1 MSKEVGAAKVKEQK
15 KEFYI
20 KILGRLLE
28 HLGVQMYKHRDA
40 AIAELVA
47 NCWDA
52 GAKNVWIYIPN
63 KNEYD
68 PLSSKVIIEDDGCGM
83 DEKDLQDKYLVIG
96 RNRRIAENSE
106 KNDGRKVMGRKGIG
120 KLAGFG
126 IATNMTIETWVGH
139 HTVELTLNLAQLKNN
154 PITETKEDVEKKLE
168 GTIRNKR
175 PEDIHNSSE
184 TGTRIKLFT
193 LKQKSPLLV
202 ESLHTALARRFSRT
216 VHGHMKIFINDEP
229 LRSIEIEL
237 HKNSPS
243 LNEKLKKVNL
253 KDGNWIKYSYAF
265 SNTPIRESSLKGWT
279 ILVNGKTG
287 QAPPFFF
294 NVDSVGKSQHSSK
307 YLIGTIEADFLDKGK
322 DDEGDTVSTDRQEI
336 DWEREETR
344 VLWDWGFKYTQELF
358 NEIAERNADFS
369 INIIM
374 QDKGFLERIEALDSP
389 LKNQCLKFIGSIG
402 KINVVDDEM
411 SVKDKI
417 FQMAD
422 QIVKAFEYRHFIDV
436 IDDIE
441 KASENPDNLELLLS
455 HLAKWEVLES
465 RSILEIMKGRLQVI
479 DKFYEMIVNRAPE
492 TANKEIG
499 ADNFHDLIA
508 GFPWLLN
515 PEWQV
520 YLEEKS
526 ISKILR
532 EKGVVD
538 YPELMKNKRVDFL
551 ALQGDNEIAVIE
563 IKSVDEVLTLEEL
576 RRLEDY
582 KNSLAPAH
590 KKRLV
595 AVLIFGGKHQ
605 IDSSSWNRYKKSRDF
620 LILEWK
626 HIFIKNK
633 NYYEH
638 YRAVLENHIKD
649 PTFKLKEEEMINVKK
664 MVKLNS
670 VYRNPEIRKQGLGPQ
685 DLNNKVE

>member
-1 MSKEVGAAKVKEQK
+1 MSKEVVTTKIKEQK
-15 KEFYI
+15 REFHI

-63 KNEYD
+63 ENDYD
-68 PLSSKVIIEDDGCGM
+68 PLSSEVIIE

-96 RNRRIAENSE
+96 RNRRTAEDSE
-106 KNDGRKVMGRKGIG
+106 EYDGRKVMGRKGIG

-126 IATNMTIETWVGH
+126 IATNMAIETWVGNH
-139 HTVELTLNLAQLKNN
+139 SIELNLNLNQLKNN
-154 PITETKEDVEKKLE
+154 PITETKEDVEKILE
-168 GTIRNKR
+168 GIIRNIK
-175 PEDIHNSSE
+175 PAGVHLSSE
-184 TGTRIKLFT
+184 TGTRIKLFS
-193 LKQKSPLLV
+193 LKQKSALLA
-202 ESLHTALARRFSRT
+202 ESLHISLSRRFSRT
-216 VHGHMKIFINDEP
+216 VRGHMKIFINDES
-229 LRSIEIEL
+229 LRPIEMEL
-237 HKNSPS
+237 HKNSPP
-243 LNEKLKKVNL
+243 LGEKLKKVTL
-253 KDGNWIKYSYAF
+253 EDGNGIKYSYAF

-279 ILVNGKTG
+279 ILVNGKTA

-344 VLWDWGFKYTQELF
+344 ALWDWGFKHTQEFF

-374 QDKGFLERIEALDSP
+374 EDEGFLERIEALDSP
-389 LKNQCLKFIGSIG
+389 LKNQCIKFIGSIG
-402 KINVVDDEM
+402 KINVVEDEM

-441 KASENPDNLELLLS
+441 KASENPDNLEMLLS
-455 HLAKWEVLES
+455 HLAKWEILES

-492 TANKEIG
+492 TANREIG
-499 ADNFHDLIA
+499 ADNFHDLIS

-532 EKGVVD
+532 EKGVTD
-538 YPELMKNKRVDFL
+538 YPLLMKNKRVDFL

-563 IKSVDEVLTLEEL
+563 IKSVDEILTLEEL

-590 KKRLV
+590 KQRLI
-595 AVLIFGGKHQ
+595 AVLIFGGKHR
-605 IDSSSWNRYKKSRDF
+605 IDNSSWNRYKKSKDF

-626 HIFIKNK
+626 NIFIKNK

-638 YRAVLENHIKD
+638 YRAVLENHIKN
-649 PTFKLKEEEMINVKK
+649 PTFKLKEEEIINVKK
-664 MVKLNS
+664 MVKINS
-670 VYRNPEIRKQGLGPQ
+670 VYRDQETRKKGLGPQ
-685 DLNNKVE
+685 DINNKVE